1 MVADSVYIWVV
12 GCGNAAYNPGHGQAM
27 AHLTY
32 RERPVALRRPAL
44 LLAFGGWNDAAE
56 VATNAANFLRSAWD
70 GTVYATLES
79 EEFYHFGLSR
89 PLVRSVP
96 GTSEREIIWP
106 DTEFSHCRAAGLARD
121 VLIGVGTEPHLRWK
135 TYCATVLEMAR
146 ELEIGLIVTL
156 GALLAEVPH
165 TRPIRLTGFAT
176 DPELGAVLGVKPSR
190 YEGPTGIVG
199 VLSSA
204 ARAAGFAAV
213 SLWANVPHYIAT
225 VENPRATL
233 ALLHRVNRLF
243 DGPLDLAELE
253 EAGTQF
259 DAQLAE
265 VLAQNRKVASYVRK
279 LEAKDTEV
287 ELPLAEMGGELPSGH
302 DLVAEIERFLRRERP
317 GPSQDPTP
325 E

>member
-1 MVADSVYIWVV
+1 
-12 GCGNAAYNPGHGQAM
+12 M

-156 GALLAEVPH
+156 GASWPRYR
-165 TRPIRLTGFAT
+165 TRGR
-176 DPELGAVLGVKPSR
+176 
-190 YEGPTGIVG
+190 
-199 VLSSA
+199 SA
-204 ARAAGFAAV
+204 
-213 SLWANVPHYIAT
+213 
-225 VENPRATL
+225 
-233 ALLHRVNRLF
+233 
-243 DGPLDLAELE
+243 
-253 EAGTQF
+253 
-259 DAQLAE
+259 
-265 VLAQNRKVASYVRK
+265 
-279 LEAKDTEV
+279 
-287 ELPLAEMGGELPSGH
+287 
-302 DLVAEIERFLRRERP
+302 
-317 GPSQDPTP
+317 
-325 E
+325 